1 MEMME
6 KCNIALEREAHKPV
20 TSKTTILA
28 DLDAI
33 ESNYPD
39 AQIVRK
45 KVGRNVYYE
54 YADKSFSIYNI
65 PLSDDEMAKMAQTLT
80 ILSKFEGMPNFEW
93 IDDLIDHFKSSL
105 NILTTKQ
112 SVVAFDENIDLE
124 GRNHFARLFTSI
136 VSEQSLKIQYQ
147 PFDKEC
153 KEYVLHPYFLKQ
165 FNNRW
170 FLFGSVDG
178 FDTLSNFPLDR
189 IVNIDNADVKF
200 KPNTQFKFD
209 EIFEEA
215 IGVSHLFD
223 APQKIQIQVNP
234 GLFPY
239 IKTKP
244 LHGSQRVLEKT
255 DNYVIIQIEVVINRE
270 LKQLILSYGAG
281 LTVISPRELVQEIS
295 TEIAMSNKNYESVQ
309 LN

>member
-1 MEMME
+1 ME
-6 KCNIALEREAHKPV
+6 KCNIALEEAGHKPV
-20 TSKTTILA
+20 TSKTTIIA
-28 DLDAI
+28 DIAAI
-33 ESNYPD
+33 EANYPD
-39 AQIVRK
+39 AEIIRRK
-45 KVGRNVYYE
+45 VSRNVYYE

-65 PLSDDEMAKMAQTLT
+65 PLSDDEMAKLAQTLT

-93 IDDLIDHFKSSL
+93 IDDLIEHFKSSL
-105 NILTTKQ
+105 NIPTTKQ
-112 SVVAFDENIDLE
+112 SIVAFDENMDLE

-136 VSEQSLKIQYQ
+136 VSEQALKIQYQ
-147 PFDKEC
+147 PFEKES

-189 IVNIDNADVKF
+189 IVNIENADIRF
-200 KPNTQFKFD
+200 KPNTRFEFN

-223 APQKIQIQVNP
+223 TPQKIQIRVNQE
-234 GLFPY
+234 LFPY

-244 LHGSQRVLEKT
+244 LHGSQRVLEKNDKYIT
-255 DNYVIIQIEVVINRE
+255 IQIEVVINRE

-281 LTVISPRELVQEIS
+281 LTVISPQELVQEIS
-295 TEIAMSNKNYESVQ
+295 AEIAMSNKNYESVQ